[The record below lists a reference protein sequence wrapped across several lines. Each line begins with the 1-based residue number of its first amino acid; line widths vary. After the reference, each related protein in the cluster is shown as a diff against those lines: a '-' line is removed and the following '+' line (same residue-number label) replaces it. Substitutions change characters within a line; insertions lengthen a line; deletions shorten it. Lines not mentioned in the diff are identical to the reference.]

1 MRGCHRVETSLVRV
15 AWPVAFVLV
24 AGMTLAF
31 FQSQAPAPI
40 SVVEVAPGP
49 TVVKDL
55 RALARLETLSMKLEK
70 IIEVK
75 DHQARLHGLVEAD
88 DSLLF
93 VARGE
98 AVLGV
103 DLALLADD
111 DARFDA
117 STKTAYV
124 TLPQPQVFST
134 RIDETGSHVHMRS
147 TDLLAKR
154 NEGLE
159 AAARRDG
166 VAAFEK
172 AARDPDAMERARAN
186 AETQL
191 RALSRAWGATSLIVT
206 WQGSRGEMP
215 VR

>member
-1 MRGCHRVETSLVRV
+1 
-15 AWPVAFVLV
+15 
-24 AGMTLAF
+24 MTLAF
-31 FQSQAPAPI
+31 FQSRAPTPT

-49 TVVKDL
+49 TVVKEL

-70 IIEVK
+70 IIDVK
-75 DHQARLHGLVEAD
+75 DHQTRLQGLVDAD

-98 AVLGV
+98 AILGV

-117 STKTAYV
+117 ATKTAYI
-124 TLPQPQVFST
+124 TLAQPQVFST
-134 RIDETGSHVHMRS
+134 RLDEAGSHVHMRS

-159 AAARRDG
+159 AAARRDA

-172 AARDPDAMERARAN
+172 AARDPDAMERARTN

-191 RALSRAWGATSLIVT
+191 RALSRAWGATSLVVT
-206 WQGSRGEMP
+206 WQGPRGEVP
-215 VR
+215 IR